1 METKIMMNRRTT
13 LVALG
18 AFALTRMAQAQ
29 SYPSRPIKLVVPTSA
44 GGIADF
50 ISRSAG
56 EIMARS
62 LGQPLV
68 LENRPGGASTLAA
81 NLVAHAPPD
90 GYTVLMSTEFNM
102 ATAALLRKDLSY
114 DPRKDLAP
122 VGVLARFPLGLIVNA
137 KLPVRTVRELVAYLK
152 ARPGTVNYASAGA
165 GTAYHLAA
173 EMFMAQ
179 NDVQMVHVPYPGGSP
194 MATSLVRRD
203 TEVAFA
209 ALNTYLPHIRSGDLR
224 VLAVANEKR
233 IAALPDVP
241 TFAEAGFP
249 AFDAEMHV
257 GLAVPSGVTPD
268 VIQKLHAA
276 LSKVWADEALR
287 TRMATAGVEVASQHT
302 PQDYAERLARE
313 GRRWQGLIAKNKLRM
328 E

>member
-1 METKIMMNRRTT
+1 MMMNRRTA

-18 AFALTRMAQAQ
+18 GSVLGHAAQAQ

-50 ISRSAG
+50 IARSAG
-56 EIMARS
+56 EIMART
-62 LGQPLV
+62 LGQPVV

-81 NLVAHAPPD
+81 NVVAHAAPD
-90 GYTVLMSTEFNM
+90 GYTMLMSTEFNM

-114 DPRKDLAP
+114 NPRKDLAP

-137 KLPVRTVRELVAYLK
+137 KLPVRTVRELVSYLQG
-152 ARPGTVNYASAGA
+152 RPGAVNYASAGA

-179 NDVQMVHVPYPGGSP
+179 NDVRMVHVPYPGGAP

-209 ALNTYLPHIRSGDLR
+209 ALNTFLPQIRSGELR
-224 VLAVANEKR
+224 VLAIANDRR

-241 TFAEAGFP
+241 TFAEAGYP
-249 AFDAEMHV
+249 AFDADMHV
-257 GLAVPSGVTPD
+257 GLAVPSGVAPD
-268 VIQKLHAA
+268 VISKLHAA
-276 LSKVWADEALR
+276 LANVWADDALR
-287 TRMATAGVEVASQHT
+287 ARMASSGIEVATRHA
-302 PQDYAERLARE
+302 PQDYAEQLARE
-313 GRRWQGLIAKNKLRM
+313 GRRWQALIAKNKLRM

>member
-1 METKIMMNRRTT
+1 MWNRRKI
-13 LVALG
+13 LVAMG
-18 AFALTRMAQAQ
+18 AAVLARVARAQ
-29 SYPSRPIKLVVPTSA
+29 SYPVRPIKLVVPTSA

-50 ISRSAG
+50 IGRSAG

-62 LGQPLV
+62 LGQPFV
-68 LENRPGGASTLAA
+68 LENRPGGGSTLAA

-152 ARPGTVNYASAGA
+152 ARPGVVNYASAGA

-179 NDVQMVHVPYPGGSP
+179 NDAQMVHVPYAGGSP

-209 ALNTYLPHIRSGDLR
+209 ALSTYLPHIRSGDLR
-224 VLAVANEKR
+224 VLAVANDKR

-241 TFAEAGFP
+241 TFAEAGFA

-257 GLAVPSGVTPD
+257 GLAVPSGVPPD
-268 VIQKLHAA
+268 VIQKLHTA
-276 LSKVWADEALR
+276 LAKVWADDALR
-287 TRMATAGVEVASQHT
+287 ARMAATGVEIASQHT
-302 PQDYAERLARE
+302 SQDYTERLDRE
-313 GRRWQGLIAKNKLRM
+313 GRRWQGLIVTNKLRM

>member
-13 LVALG
+13 LFALG
-18 AFALTRMAQAQ
+18 ASVLAPVARAQ
-29 SYPSRPIKLVVPTSA
+29 SYPTRPIKLVVPTSA

-50 ISRSAG
+50 IGRSAG

-152 ARPGTVNYASAGA
+152 ARPGAVNYASAGA

-257 GLAVPSGVTPD
+257 GLAVPSGVAPD

-287 TRMATAGVEVASQHT
+287 MRMATSGVEVASQHT